1 MSNKNEIQ
9 RTMLSELSRN
19 TLKPHTIKHQYMTMG
34 FENIKIKNMMF

>member
-1 MSNKNEIQ
+1 MKFKGRCCLNCHQ
-9 RTMLSELSRN
+9 N